1 MSVFRPLNSDESNLF
16 TIRCVITATWAKASA
31 ASEIIAGGSKVTVAT
46 DQLTTP
52 TTNNLPDYFGIYHAS
67 GIYYLTYGKVFTS
80 SPCIKITPRMNAASD
95 IANST
100 GTDGKNPIPIYFW
113 NNITDYGA
121 TWATTPVSNSNYNL
135 AFGFKE
141 ATTGNLITVGN
152 DAGLI
157 NGFDLVITGPVKL
170 GVTTGNSNKGWSVGS
185 GNDSNTAYSFMNV
198 GIGTGN
204 PTSSLHINGRLDAFI
219 YKSAAATDGPTGATA
234 TLTAAQ
240 LFGYTLSNN
249 PGAAQTLTTRTA
261 AQIIADLLSVKG
273 HTAAVSDSF
282 DLTIINRATTDT
294 YDITLAGGTGVT
306 TTNGGS
312 MVVYTPSGTAANE
325 SSGSGT
331 FRFTITNMTASSE
344 AIRIT
349 RIA

>member
-1 MSVFRPLNSDESNLF
+1 
-16 TIRCVITATWAKASA
+16 
-31 ASEIIAGGSKVTVAT
+31 
-46 DQLTTP
+46 
-52 TTNNLPDYFGIYHAS
+52 
-67 GIYYLTYGKVFTS
+67 
-80 SPCIKITPRMNAASD
+80 
-95 IANST
+95 
-100 GTDGKNPIPIYFW
+100 
-113 NNITDYGA
+113 
-121 TWATTPVSNSNYNL
+121 
-135 AFGFKE
+135 
-141 ATTGNLITVGN
+141 
-152 DAGLI
+152 
-157 NGFDLVITGPVKL
+157 
-170 GVTTGNSNKGWSVGS
+170 
-185 GNDSNTAYSFMNV
+185 MNV

-204 PTSSLHINGRLDAFI
+204 PTSSLQINGRLDAFI

-261 AQIIADLLSVKG
+261 VQIIADLLSVKG

-331 FRFTITNMTASSE
+331 FRFTITNITSTTE
-344 AIRIT
+344 AISIT

>member
-16 TIRCVITATWAKASA
+16 TIRCVITPTWAKASA
-31 ASEIIAGGSKVTVAT
+31 ASEIIAGGTKVTVAT

-52 TTNNLPDYFGIYHAS
+52 TSNNLPDYFGIYHAS
-67 GIYYLTYGKVFTS
+67 GIYYVTYGKVFTS
-80 SPCIKITPRMNAASD
+80 TPCISVTPRMNAAAD

-100 GTDGKNPIPIYFW
+100 TDGTNPVPIYYW
-113 NNITDYGA
+113 NNILDYSA
-121 TWATTPVSNSNYNL
+121 TWANTYPDNSNYNF

-141 ATTGNLITVGN
+141 ANNGNLITVGT

-185 GNDSNTAYSFMNV
+185 GNDASTSYSFMNV

-219 YKSAAATDGPTGATA
+219 YKSAAPTDGPTAAGPTI
-234 TLTAAQ
+234 TAAQ

-249 PGAAQTLTTRTA
+249 PGQAQTLTTRTA

-294 YDITLAGGTGVT
+294 WDITLAGGAGVV

-312 MVVYTPSGTAANE
+312 MVVYTPSGTGANE

-331 FRFTITNMTASSE
+331 FRFTITNITTNSE
-344 AIRIT
+344 AVSIT